1 MLRRAVLQVL
11 LGAPLLAWPPAAQAK
26 SRRVIV
32 IGAGMAGL
40 ASARALADEGC
51 AVVVL
56 EARDRIG
63 GRIHTDRSLG
73 SAVDLGAAWI
83 HGPEGNPVA
92 DLARRARA
100 RTVATDWEAFT
111 LYDEGE
117 EVDEGTIAAGE
128 RLAEGWLEAVADE
141 AEAGASLGELL
152 AGPIAE
158 AEDEE
163 DPQVLAVARQNLR
176 GAIELEYG
184 EDRDKLA
191 AIAFGAEEAFE
202 GDDVLFPGGYDAL
215 PRLLAEGLDVRL
227 GAAVER
233 IVHDASGVRVHGGFG
248 EMAADAAVL
257 AVPLGVLQA
266 GRIDIAPGLPAGH
279 SRVLSQ
285 LRMGVLE
292 KVVMRFD
299 ESFWPEGVHGLG
311 ALGSPMPVE
320 YYPLDVHG
328 AGPLL
333 VALVGGDAARA
344 LAGKD
349 EAAAVRT
356 VLAPL
361 AQAMGRELPAPK
373 QVVRS
378 RWTDDPWAMGSYSVV
393 RPGGDPENREVL
405 AEPVGPRLW
414 LAGEHT
420 VTDHPATVHGAL
432 LSGQRVA
439 RKLGRMLDAEA

>member
-1 MLRRAVLQVL
+1 MRRRAILE
-11 LGAPLLAWPPAAQAK
+11 ALLACALIGRAAPARASSA
-26 SRRVIV
+26 RVLV

-40 ASARALADEGC
+40 SAARQLADEGFK
-51 AVVVL
+51 VTVL

-63 GRIHTDRSLG
+63 GRIHTDRTFG

-83 HGPEGNPVA
+83 HGTEGNPIA

-100 RTVATDWEAFT
+100 RTVATDWEAFA
-111 LYDEGE
+111 LYKGGA
-117 EVDEGTIAAGE
+117 EVGDRATAAGE
-128 RLAEGWLEAVADE
+128 RLAERWLTAASAA
-141 AEAGASLGELL
+141 AERGDSLGELL
-152 AGPIAE
+152 AAEIARTG
-158 AEDEE
+158 AKA
-163 DPQVLAVARQNLR
+163 DPATLAVAQWMVT

-184 EDRDKLA
+184 EGRDALA
-191 AIAFGAEEAFE
+191 AIAYDAEEAFE

-215 PRLLAEGLDVRL
+215 PRLLAEGLEVRL

-233 IVHDASGVRVHGGFG
+233 VVHDESGVRVYGGFG
-248 EMAADAAVL
+248 EMAAEVAVL
-257 AVPLGVLQA
+257 AMPLGVLQA
-266 GRIDIAPGLPAGH
+266 GRIEITPGLPDGH
-279 SRVLSQ
+279 RRTLAQ
-285 LRMGVLE
+285 LGMGVLE

-299 ESFWPEGVHGLG
+299 EAFWPEGLHGLG
-311 ALGSPMPVE
+311 ALDSLIPVE
-320 YYPLDVHG
+320 HYPLDVHG

-344 LAGKD
+344 LAKKD
-349 EAAAVRT
+349 EASAVRA

-393 RPGGDPENREVL
+393 RPGGDPEDREVL
-405 AEPVGPRLW
+405 AKPVGPRLW

-420 VTDHPATVHGAL
+420 VVDHPATVHGAW

-439 RKLGRMLDAEA
+439 MKVLATLRSQ

>member
-1 MLRRAVLQVL
+1 MRRRAILE
-11 LGAPLLAWPPAAQAK
+11 ALLASALIGRAFPAHASSA
-26 SRRVIV
+26 RVLV

-40 ASARALADEGC
+40 SAARQLADEGFK
-51 AVVVL
+51 VTVL

-83 HGPEGNPVA
+83 HGTEGNPIA
-92 DLARRARA
+92 DLARRAKA
-100 RTVATDWEAFT
+100 RTVATDWEAFA
-111 LYDEGE
+111 LYRDAE
-117 EVDEGTIAAGE
+117 ELGDGPIAAGE
-128 RLAEGWLEAVADE
+128 RLAERWLAAA
-141 AEAGASLGELL
+141 AEAAGRGVSVGELL
-152 AGPIAE
+152 AAEIARTG
-158 AEDEE
+158 AKA
-163 DPQVLAVARQNLR
+163 DPATLAVARWMLA

-184 EDRDKLA
+184 EDRDALA
-191 AIAFGAEEAFE
+191 AIAYDAEEAFD

-233 IVHDASGVRVHGGFG
+233 IVHDEAGVRVHGRFG

-279 SRVLSQ
+279 GRVLSQ

-299 ESFWPEGVHGLG
+299 EPFWPEGMHGLG
-311 ALGSPMPVE
+311 ALDSPIPVE

-344 LAGKD
+344 LATRD
-349 EAAAVRT
+349 EAAAVRE
-356 VLAPL
+356 VLVPL
-361 AQAMGRELPAPK
+361 ERAMGRKLPAPK

-378 RWTDDPWAMGSYSVV
+378 RWTDDPWALGSYSVV
-393 RPGGDPENREVL
+393 RPGGDPEDREVL

-420 VTDHPATVHGAL
+420 VSDHPATVHGAF

-439 RKLGRMLDAEA
+439 RKISRMRFVGA